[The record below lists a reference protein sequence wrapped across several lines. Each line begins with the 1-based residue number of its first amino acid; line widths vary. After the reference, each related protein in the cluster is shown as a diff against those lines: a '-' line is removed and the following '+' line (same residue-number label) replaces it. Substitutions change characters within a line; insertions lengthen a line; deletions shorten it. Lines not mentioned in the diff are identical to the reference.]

1 MVITKNP
8 ACWDTSTFGNDNPG
22 QRLTCNMARWRRTSK
37 RTARLTLGRIPKTS
51 RFYRHCQLRHPS
63 GQGSGTDLQRN
74 PRGRQLFPGELLQ
87 RFEKVVS
94 KQVHGD
100 LPKKN
105 LLIKPVQDW
114 PMTSTTNPMLVKHT
128 WRVQKSETAC
138 VGLHN
143 KSQPTHHNRR
153 WFVNTWPCRD
163 NCNAIIVTC
172 PCNILIT

>member
-1 MVITKNP
+1 
-8 ACWDTSTFGNDNPG
+8 
-22 QRLTCNMARWRRTSK
+22 
-37 RTARLTLGRIPKTS
+37 
-51 RFYRHCQLRHPS
+51 
-63 GQGSGTDLQRN
+63 
-74 PRGRQLFPGELLQ
+74 
-87 RFEKVVS
+87 
-94 KQVHGD
+94 
-100 LPKKN
+100 
-105 LLIKPVQDW
+105 
-114 PMTSTTNPMLVKHT
+114 MTSTTNPMLVKHT